1 METPEAYPS
10 YLALLESE
18 ALARRAEEAQALLE
32 GRCRVCP
39 VGCEADRARDERGEC
54 GVGRHALLASHGP
67 HYGEEPVLS
76 GRRGSGTV
84 FFAGCNLHCVY
95 CQNYDIS
102 QLRRGASEASA
113 EELAGAFMRM
123 QSLGCHNLNLVT
135 PSHVVPQILE
145 ALYIAA
151 RAGLR
156 LPVVYN
162 TSAYD
167 SLLSLRLLDGV
178 VDIYMPDLKYADA
191 GAGLRYSGVKQYPRI
206 ARRTL
211 KEMHRQTGDLVV
223 DDTGLARRG
232 LLIRHLVL
240 PNGLAGSKSSI
251 DFIADGLSRDS
262 YVNVMDQYRPAFRAS
277 EHPELAGRPGGAW
290 WEVVEYAAEKGIHR
304 GEPFDRLGVRPIGE
318 KGAEER
324 K

>member
-1 METPEAYPS
+1 MRTSTGYPS
-10 YLALLESE
+10 YVALLESGE
-18 ALARRAEEAQALLE
+18 LARRVEEAQTLLE

-39 VGCEADRARDERGEC
+39 VGCKADRARDERGEC

-67 HYGEEPVLS
+67 HFGEEPVLS

-102 QLRRGASEASA
+102 QLRRGASGASA
-113 EELAGAFMRM
+113 EELAGAFMQM

-145 ALYIAA
+145 ALCLAA
-151 RAGLR
+151 GAGFS
-156 LPVVYN
+156 LPIVYN
-162 TSAYD
+162 TSSYE
-167 SLLSLRLLDGV
+167 SRHTLRLLDGV
-178 VDIYMPDLKYADA
+178 VDIYMPDLKYSDAD
-191 GAGLRYSGVKQYPRI
+191 AGLRYSGVKSYPRV
-206 ARRTL
+206 ARRML

-223 DDTGLARRG
+223 DAAGLARRG

-251 DFIADGLSRDS
+251 DFIADDLSPDS
-262 YVNVMDQYRPAFRAS
+262 YVNVMDQYRPAHRAR
-277 EHPELAGRPGGAW
+277 EYPELMSAPGSAAW
-290 WEVVEYAAEKGIHR
+290 WEVVEYAAEEGIHR
-304 GEPFDRLGVRPIGE
+304 GIPFDTLPPRRPD
-318 KGAEER
+318 
-324 K
+324 